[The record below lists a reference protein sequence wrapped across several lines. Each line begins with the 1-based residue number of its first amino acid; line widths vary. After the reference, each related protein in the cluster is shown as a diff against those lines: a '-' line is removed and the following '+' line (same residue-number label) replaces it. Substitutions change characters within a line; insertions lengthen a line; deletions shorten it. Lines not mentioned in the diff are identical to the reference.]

1 MKFNGFKN
9 HLLQLISRDTLSK
22 AKDRVEQL
30 KIQLEDT
37 KKKLKENAEEVKR
50 VDSGLSKVTVLEN
63 RLARITAELLSAEDT
78 MNVQQSQKEI
88 SDTQADRKE

>member
-1 MKFNGFKN
+1 MKFIGFKN

>member
-1 MKFNGFKN
+1 
-9 HLLQLISRDTLSK
+9 LLQLISRDTLSK

>member
-1 MKFNGFKN
+1 LKFIGFKN

>member
-1 MKFNGFKN
+1 
-9 HLLQLISRDTLSK
+9 
-22 AKDRVEQL
+22 VEQL
-30 KIQLEDT
+30 KSQLEDT

-63 RLARITAELLSAEDT
+63 RLARITAELQSAEDT